1 MKPSPSSAVRIAPT
15 RPSIMSDGAMT
26 STPARAYVS
35 AVFANSSSGAIVV
48 DVAVVVDDPAVAVI
62 GVLAVAQVGDHQQL
76 RQRVL
81 DRARRA
87 LHDAVGIVVAGR
99 VRRP

>member
-1 MKPSPSSAVRIAPT
+1 
-15 RPSIMSDGAMT
+15 MSDGAMT
-26 STPARAYVS
+26 VDAGARVRERGLREQFER
-35 AVFANSSSGAIVV
+35 AVVV
-48 DVAVVVDDPAVAVI
+48 DVAVGVEDAAVAVI

-81 DRARRA
+81 DRARGA

-99 VRRP
+99 VRHP